1 MKKLMI
7 CLVAVMALL
16 FSVSSC
22 KPSLPS
28 GVLSKGKMTDILYDY
43 HLALAMAHMDDNGD
57 KGQSLAYREAVL
69 KKHDVT
75 SAEFDSSMVYY
86 MRHTELLE
94 DVYKDLTDRYNNEIT
109 AMGGSAKEGG
119 EFANLSATGDT
130 ANVWNLATSM
140 VFMPVKPFNSTSF
153 DIKVDSTF
161 HKGDRLMLDFDAQF
175 IYQDGMRNGV
185 AMLAVQFGNDS
196 IAQRTIMIQSTQH
209 YSVELSDAD
218 SLGIKSVK
226 GYFMLMNGD
235 DGTGV
240 SSQTTLKLMFLEH
253 IKLIRMHPQKPVA
266 APAGSSPSASSDS
279 LRKDSASSASS
290 SSSSSGEKPGEQT
303 FEMSSQK
310 PVHPIRMPDGKPLRP
325 LKEMKPMKAEPLK
338 TR

>member
-16 FSVSSC
+16 FCVSSC

-28 GVLSKGKMTDILYDY
+28 GVLSKSKMTDILYDY

-69 KKHDVT
+69 RKHDVT

-253 IKLIRMHPQKPVA
+253 IKLIRMHPLKPVA
-266 APAGSSPSASSDS
+266 APAGSSSSASSDS
-279 LRKDSASSASS
+279 LRKDSASSA
-290 SSSSSGEKPGEQT
+290 SSSSGEKPGEQT

-310 PVHPIRMPDGKPLRP
+310 PVHPIRMPDGKPLKP
-325 LKEMKPMKAEPLK
+325 LREMKPMKAEPLK
-338 TR
+338 MR

>member
-16 FSVSSC
+16 FCVSSC

-69 KKHDVT
+69 RKHDVT

-130 ANVWNLATSM
+130 ANVWNLAASM

-209 YSVELSDAD
+209 YSVELSDDD

-235 DGTGV
+235 NGTDV

-266 APAGSSPSASSDS
+266 APAGSSSSVSSDS
-279 LRKDSASSASS
+279 LRKDSASS

-310 PVHPIRMPDGKPLRP
+310 PVHPIRMPDGKPLKP
-325 LKEMKPMKAEPLK
+325 LREMKPMMAEPLK